1 MGYIYNKAGYAMRKS
16 DIKEQIESNKETIT
30 ELSSGAKSCTRLNN
44 MGWMHSELIHETE
57 TLFQYPNYMPPE
69 EKEYHLNYIHIGN
82 LGRAW
87 NYITRNKKTPI
98 DHYQIRQLH
107 RIVSKNTDVSGG
119 EYRFS
124 DAFIEQLQCDAPP
137 YHIMLQRLD
146 DIKYNINNPDVP
158 VLIRAFNTH
167 FDIIAAQPFNDFNK
181 RVARLTMNWFL
192 MQNNYTPIF
201 FNKKSDNR
209 DYMVALYHRAHEDYK
224 AYSYYMYK
232 CMLRTQKDIIQLIK
246 KSRGM

>member
-16 DIKEQIESNKETIT
+16 DIKEQIESNKEIIT

-98 DHYQIRQLH
+98 DNYQIRQLH
-107 RIVSKNTDVSGG
+107 RILSKNTDIKGG

-124 DAFIEQLQCDAPP
+124 DAFIEQL
-137 YHIMLQRLD
+137 H
-146 DIKYNINNPDVP
+146 
-158 VLIRAFNTH
+158 LIRAFNTH
-167 FDIIAAQPFNDFNK
+167 FDIVYAQPFNDFNK

-224 AYSYYMYK
+224 SYSYYMYK